1 MKSILIPT
9 DFSETANNA
18 FLYALHLANNMEL
31 KVFVLYAYMPPI
43 LSATHGGQPEML
55 QSAYEEMELSKFQT
69 FKENVTT
76 LKSIAAENN
85 FNTDNVIFLFEEGG
99 LVNSIK
105 KTIEKEDVYAI
116 VMGTTGA
123 SGFSKALIGSNTVDV
138 IKQIKRPVL
147 AVPTSAKFKPTKKI
161 AFTTLFRDEDKAALQ
176 EIVNISEKIPFEIYC
191 INVLSDPNYINDVL
205 IKSEEWAKIYENAK
219 LEFVFLE
226 KNGTVENTINKFL
239 EENNIDLLSVVKR
252 NKSFIDRLLKSSLS
266 NKFVF
271 HSHIPTWVFHE
282 EN

>member
-1 MKSILIPT
+1 MKSILLPT

-18 FLYALHLANNMEL
+18 FLYALHLANNLEL

-55 QSAYEEMELSKFQT
+55 QSAYEEMELSKFQS
-69 FKENVTT
+69 FKENVTL
-76 LKSIAAENN
+76 LKNIASEHS
-85 FNTDNVIFLFEEGG
+85 FSTDNVIFLFEEGG
-99 LVNSIK
+99 LINSIK
-105 KTIEKEDVYAI
+105 KTIEKEDIHAI

-123 SGFSKALIGSNTVDV
+123 SGLSKALIGSNTVDV

-147 AVPTSAKFKPTKKI
+147 AVPTSAKFKPAKKI
-161 AFTTLFRDEDKAALQ
+161 AFTTLFRDEDQVALQ
-176 EIVNISEKIPFEIYC
+176 EIVNIAKGIPFEIYC
-191 INVLSDPNYINDVL
+191 IHVLNDPKYLKDVL
-205 IKSEEWAKIYENAK
+205 IKSEEWGKMYENAK
-219 LEFVFLE
+219 IDFVFLE

-239 EENNIDLLSVVKR
+239 MENDIDLLSVVKR
-252 NKSFIDRLLKSSLS
+252 NKSFFDRLLKSSLS
-266 NKFVF
+266 SQFVF

>member
-18 FLYALHLANNMEL
+18 FLYALHLANNMEF

-55 QSAYEEMELSKFQT
+55 QSAYEEMELSKFQS
-69 FKENVTT
+69 FKDNVTV
-76 LKSIAAENN
+76 LKKIATDNS

-99 LVNSIK
+99 LINSIR
-105 KTIEKEDVYAI
+105 KTIEKEDIFAI

-123 SGFSKALIGSNTVDV
+123 SGLSQALIGSNTVDV
-138 IKQIKRPVL
+138 INHIKRPVL
-147 AVPTSAKFKPTKKI
+147 AIPTSAKFKPTEKI
-161 AFTTLFRDEDKAALQ
+161 AFTTLFRDKDKAALE
-176 EIVNISEKIPFEIYC
+176 EIVKVSRKIPFEIYC
-191 INVLSDPNYINDVL
+191 INVLNDPNYVKDVL
-205 IKSEEWAKIYENAK
+205 IKSEEWAKLYDNAK
-219 LEFVFLE
+219 IEFVFLE
-226 KNGTVENTINKFL
+226 KEGTVEKTINKFL
-239 EENNIDLLSVVKR
+239 QENNIDTLLVVKR